1 MSDQRVSFDG
11 DLNTE
16 KQETNKGLKLKPKK
30 TRVSRADR
38 QSVLDDLA
46 NKTSKELEG
55 HLQEAL
61 GLGLEFQRILASR
74 KVPEQKG
81 PMEDSLERE
90 AGRKWQNY
98 IRKTNNDKTKP
109 EGEGS
114 ACAFSLVFSSLLKLR
129 DRVNIIGHKHSLL
142 LAENVELKT
151 RLETL
156 ENKILEVKLKQESSD

>member
-1 MSDQRVSFDG
+1 MSNQRVSFGG

-16 KQETNKGLKLKPKK
+16 KEETNKGLKLKPKRN
-30 TRVSRADR
+30 RVPKADR
-38 QSVLDDLA
+38 QSALDNLA

-61 GLGLEFQRILASR
+61 KLGLEFQRILASR
-74 KVPEQKG
+74 KVPDQKG
-81 PMEDSLERE
+81 PMEESLERE
-90 AGRKWQNY
+90 VGRAWQTY

-129 DRVNIIGHKHSLL
+129 DRVNITGHKHSLL

-156 ENKILEVKLKQESSD
+156 ENKVLEFELKQGSSD